1 MRTVH
6 KPGKKETSGLD
17 SRLVEKILAE
27 VREEEIVAMSCDVI
41 NIVSPTGEELQMA
54 EYMRGALEQL
64 GLNVTWQEVEEG
76 RANVVGRWIGKGGG
90 KNLMFNGHMD
100 TSNTGR
106 EEFLTGIG
114 YKPHAVVKDGMIYGL
129 GIYNMKGALVCYTH
143 AVKALQRAGV
153 KLRGDVI
160 IAAVAGEI
168 EKTQWGEFKGKEYRG
183 YGYGTRYLVNHG
195 ILPDMCILGEP
206 TDTHLVLE
214 HFGSMWVRI
223 SCTGI
228 YVHTAFCEGREE
240 MNSIRRMHELVDT
253 VMKWIETWEKKAAY
267 GGKKAL
273 VNLGGIRGGHAW
285 RASRTPEKSDLFL
298 DVRVP
303 PNMSMNDARRD
314 IQQVFLEFE
323 RKHPDWGLE
332 FETYVSVPGAR
343 ISEDH
348 ELIKAIDANHERI
361 MGQRPEREVV
371 TWCSD
376 ASVLTRFGVET
387 VNYGPSSGPR
397 DKQGEKVAIKTLVD
411 ITKVYALT
419 AAQLCGVQ

>member
-1 MRTVH
+1 MSSATANSR
-6 KPGKKETSGLD
+6 SSLD
-17 SRLVEKILAE
+17 QNLIERILAE
-27 VREEEIVAMSCDVI
+27 VREDEIVAMASDLI
-41 NIVSPTGEELQMA
+41 NIPSPTGEELQMA
-54 EYMRGALEQL
+54 LYMQSTLQKL
-64 GLNVTWQEVEEG
+64 GLDVTWQEVEEA
-76 RANVVGRWIGKGGG
+76 RANVMGRWKGSGGG

-114 YKPHAVVKDGMIYGL
+114 YKPRAVIKDDFIYGL
-129 GIYNMKGALVCYTH
+129 GIYNMKGALVCYAN

-153 KLRGDVI
+153 RLKGDVI

-168 EKTQWGEFKGKEYRG
+168 EKAQWGEFKGKEYRG
-183 YGYGTRYLVNHG
+183 YGCGTHYLVNHG
-195 ILPDMCILGEP
+195 VLPDMCILGEP
-206 TDTHLVLE
+206 TDMRVVLE

-223 SCTGI
+223 SCAGI

-240 MNSIRRMHELVDT
+240 MNSIRRMVDL
-253 VMKWIETWEKKAAY
+253 MPPILKWIERWEKKASY

-285 RASRTPEKSDLFL
+285 RASRTPERTDLFL

-303 PNMSMNDARRD
+303 PTIPMTAARRD
-314 IQQVFLEFE
+314 IQRLFLLLE
-323 RKHPDWGLE
+323 RTHFDWGLE

-343 ISEDH
+343 ISEQH
-348 ELIKAIDANHERI
+348 EMIRAIDRNHKRI
-361 MGQRPEREVV
+361 TGKTPEREVV

-376 ASVLTRFGVET
+376 ASVLSRYGIET

-397 DKQGEKVAIKTLVD
+397 DKEGEKVRIQTLVE
-411 ITKVYALT
+411 ITKIYALT
-419 AAQLCGVQ
+419 AAELCGVSSR